1 MKHERF
7 LAWCLSTPWAM
18 QPERMS
24 AYAAILAAVLAGGGR
39 IEAKKKKDKGKHA
52 ADARNTRPVYGG
64 VAVIPVYG
72 TIVPRAAM
80 LDLCEEGT
88 STAAIRAALAD
99 ANADPSV
106 AQALLDIDSPGG
118 SVADV
123 PEIAADIANSKKP
136 VVAFARTLAAS
147 AGYWIGSQAGEFYM
161 SPSAEVG
168 SIGVWSAHYDWS
180 KALEQDGVKPTL
192 ISAGKF
198 KVEGNPFEP
207 LSDEARAFMQSR
219 INDYY
224 GMFTRAVAKGRKVGV
239 DVVRGGMGQGRSYGA
254 DQARAENMVDG
265 VMTFEQVLA
274 QMQRN
279 IKKTGGAGASRLA
292 AARRE
297 LAILD

>member
-24 AYAAILAAVLAGGGR
+24 AYATVLAAVLAGGGR
-39 IEAKKKKDKGKHA
+39 IEGKKKKDKGA
-52 ADARNTRPVYGG
+52 AAGPPAGRPNYGG
-64 VAVIPVYG
+64 VGIIPVYG

-88 STAAIRAALAD
+88 STAQIRALLAD
-99 ANADPSV
+99 ANADPQV
-106 AQALLDIDSPGG
+106 AQILLDIDSPGG

-123 PEIAADIANSKKP
+123 PEVSADIAASKKP
-136 VVAFARTLAAS
+136 VVAFARSLAAS
-147 AGYWIGSQAGEFYM
+147 AGYWIGSQATEFYM

-180 KALEQDGVKPTL
+180 KALEQDGIKPTL

-219 INDYY
+219 IDDYY
-224 GMFTRAVAKGRKVGV
+224 QMFTKAVAKGRKVGI
-239 DVVRGGMGQGRSYGA
+239 DAVRGGMGQGRCYGA
-254 DQARAENMVDG
+254 TQAQAENMVDG
-265 VMTFEQVLA
+265 VMTFGQVVA
-274 QMQRN
+274 QMQKN
-279 IKKTGGAGASRLA
+279 IKKGAGASRLSA
-292 AARRE
+292 AQRE
-297 LAILD
+297 IAILD